1 MRFVPYILSIVATVV
16 FCYLAIEVS
25 MWFYL
30 GVGICGA
37 GALLGTYDLI
47 QTKHSLLRNY
57 PLQAHLRFL
66 AEELRPELMQYFIEK
81 DTDGEFNVFV
91 GGFQNRHTVFYSK
104 SIWCTTRVVPIDLYK
119 STIDLL

>member
-57 PLQAHLRFL
+57 PLQGASSFFSRRTSTGVN
-66 AEELRPELMQYFIEK
+66 A
-81 DTDGEFNVFV
+81 V
-91 GGFQNRHTVFYSK
+91 
-104 SIWCTTRVVPIDLYK
+104 LYRK
-119 STIDLL
+119 RYRWPSVRQEPS